1 MVKIEKKGKQTA
13 TKKKRSEQQREKDL
27 EIKRLLQNPQDINYD
42 KALKIYEE
50 QGLEAKDVSQRDKR
64 RLMRL
69 KKKAEG
75 EAQQVNIPSE
85 TLENLMKEDS

>member
-1 MVKIEKKGKQTA
+1 MVKIEKKGKQSA

-75 EAQQVNIPSE
+75 
-85 TLENLMKEDS
+85 

>member
-75 EAQQVNIPSE
+75 
-85 TLENLMKEDS
+85 